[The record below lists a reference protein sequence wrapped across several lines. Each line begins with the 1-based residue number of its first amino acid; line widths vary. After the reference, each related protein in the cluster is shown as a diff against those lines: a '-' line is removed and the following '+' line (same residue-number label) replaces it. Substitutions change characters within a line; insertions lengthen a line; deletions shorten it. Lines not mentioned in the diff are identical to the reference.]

1 MKKFKR
7 LTSIVLT
14 LFMVFSFFTAVKLPA
29 AAEAAEGKLK
39 VTFSDVKDTGYF
51 EPVKK
56 LASLGILNG
65 YPDGT
70 FKPDGD
76 ITRAEFAAAVVRALG
91 LGDNAELV
99 KKNTKFKD
107 VQATHWASGYINI
120 ASDQGII
127 KGYEDGTFKPDNKVT
142 YNEAITMLVRMLG
155 YEPAVVGEFPAG
167 YVAKAREIGVTDDVK
182 IKGEFAPRGDVAIML
197 ANSMT
202 IDLMEQSEYGDDKVI
217 EEIKGKNL
225 LNKIYDITEVE
236 GIVSKT
242 PRVSEGTLEEDEMEF
257 IATEDIDNEYD
268 DNTYE
273 DGDTYEVTVMQDID
287 IDEYLGYEVI
297 LWVNDDDE
305 LINLEMDTE
314 PEDIVYDEIDDLDI
328 NAKEVLLDDSE
339 DTYDLAWDKEDDK
352 FAGVAYYNGAAV
364 DIKDLDDEEEEAAL
378 ENLYEA
384 AKVKLVLNDNDEVI
398 FIDAWDY
405 YNNNWYE
412 TDHILVI
419 DEVDLENEEIEG
431 FDSAGGTVK
440 LELDDVD
447 YVIKKDGKVINLEDI
462 KEDDVLY
469 VFVAPD
475 ETNYTSTPVEDDN
488 IDFYY
493 LEVYDQKVEG
503 VLEKVKAYSPDIW
516 DYMIVVDG
524 EEYWL
529 DGYTTYILDEDDD
542 PEYINEDDEI
552 DDNLEDLTGEEVTLF
567 LDYEGCVRHIEAKDA
582 VASDEN
588 DSDEIVAIV
597 TEGPWKS
604 TGSDRNVYVEVLN
617 PDDDEVVYEITDD
630 TEFEGLTGTPDDT
643 IKNVI
648 DDGDLVNGDFDPEET
663 YVFDLDELSVKQVE
677 ENFKA
682 LLPEDTVVR
691 LTLDK
696 DGAIELVEYLVAK
709 DDNGNFVVPI
719 DDEDVEIGQVEDYDT
734 DDDTVKIGSTWAVE
748 AGGTVVYDQKDKEV
762 KSWDEFEGVLGDL
775 DDDDAPYVVLVRDG
789 SKIDYLVVLSGKDY
803 DGDMELAYKSDSDVA
818 MVIDR
823 FYEDGEWYLIID
835 EYGKQNTYEV
845 SASDSSIIAWVDD
858 NVTVSG
864 SVYVKGVKNI
874 NQGDIIEYALSSGDL
889 DEIIEHRAI
898 EGRVARGGVDADDDT
913 IEIDEVVVLDE
924 KDNKFDKVMDT
935 DDAMDQGKIA
945 YYFYNKETNKL
956 EAKELPTDEFIIDED
971 TVVYDFTDGEPKLV
985 DFEDISGGDKVHLI
999 DFNDD
1004 QLLEAIV
1011 IVKEYDFE

>member
-1 MKKFKR
+1 
-7 LTSIVLT
+7 
-14 LFMVFSFFTAVKLPA
+14 MVFSFFTAVKLPA

-202 IDLMEQSEYGDDKVI
+202 IDLMEQSKYGDDNVI

-236 GIVSKT
+236 GVVSKT
-242 PRVSEGTLEEDEMEF
+242 PRVSEGTLAEDEMEF

-305 LINLEMDTE
+305 VINVELDTD

-328 NAKEVLLDDSE
+328 DAKEVLLDDSE

-364 DIKDLDDEEEEAAL
+364 DIKDLDDEDKEAAL

-384 AKVKLVLNDNDEVI
+384 AKVKLVLNDDDEVI

-412 TDHILVI
+412 TDHILVV

-462 KEDDVLY
+462 NEDDVLY

-475 ETNYTSTPVEDDN
+475 EKNYTSTPVDDDD

-493 LEVYDQKVEG
+493 IELYDQKVEG

-542 PEYINEDDEI
+542 PEYINKDDEI

-582 VASDEN
+582 VASG

-597 TEGPWKS
+597 TDAPWRS
-604 TGSDRNVYVEVLN
+604 TGADRNVYFEVLN
-617 PDDDEVVYEITDD
+617 PDDDEVVYELTDD
-630 TEFEGLTGTPDDT
+630 TEFEGLTGPAGSLEPDE
-643 IKNVI
+643 
-648 DDGDLVNGDFDPEET
+648 GDLDNGDFDPDET
-663 YVFDLDELSVKQVE
+663 YVFDMDQLSSDQI
-677 ENFKA
+677 
-682 LLPEDTVVR
+682 EDLANIIAVGTPVR

-696 DGAIELVEYLVAK
+696 DGAVELLEVLAAGDVTDGFY
-709 DDNGNFVVPI
+709 VPI
-719 DDEDVEIGQVEDYDT
+719 DDKDIVIGRITDYDT
-734 DDDTVKIGSTWAVE
+734 DDDTVKVGSTWAVK
-748 AGGTVVYDQKDKEV
+748 AGSTVVYDQRDKEV

-775 DDDDAPYVVLVRDG
+775 DDEDAPEVILVRDG
-789 SKIDYLVVLSGKDY
+789 SKVDYLIVLSDY
-803 DGDMELAYKSDSDVA
+803 YDADLDYKSDTDVA

-823 FYEDGEWYLIID
+823 FYEDGNWYLVID

-845 SASDSSIIAWVDD
+845 SARESSIIAWVDD

-864 SVYVKGVKNI
+864 SVYATTGIKNI
-874 NQGDIIEYALSSGDL
+874 NRGDIIEYALSSGEL
-889 DEIIEHRAI
+889 SEIIEHRAI
-898 EGRVARGGVDADDDT
+898 EGRVARNGVDVDDKT
-913 IEIDEVVVLDE
+913 IEIDEVVVLDD
-924 KDNKFDKVMDT
+924 DNRFDKVMDT

-971 TVVYDFTDGEPKLV
+971 TVVYDFTSWRGLKKV
-985 DFEDISGGDKVHLI
+985 DFKDIKGGDKVHLI